1 MVKSVQI
8 SNKRLA
14 QIIDMQLA
22 SISFDSTQS
31 EIIYNRISEEE
42 GFINIR
48 ESEEVKFVE
57 ED

>member
-1 MVKSVQI
+1 
-8 SNKRLA
+8 
-14 QIIDMQLA
+14 MQLA